1 MSGSEEE
8 NKELK
13 KVEELR
19 PGLRGIN
26 VKVRC
31 KSKNEEK
38 EVISKQ
44 TGETL
49 RVTEA
54 LIGDESGAILITLW
68 NDDIDKMQPDH
79 VYKVTNSYTTVFKTS
94 LRLNIGKYGAF
105 EEIEEDEPKTVNEEN
120 DLSKKEYQ
128 QRPRSGFGNRFEG
141 GGGRPRPRGDEGG
154 RSFRG
159 GREGGRQ
166 PFRGGS
172 GGGGSRDRDR
182 NFKRKF

>member
-1 MSGSEEE
+1 LNESG
-8 NKELK
+8 ELK

-31 KSKNEEK
+31 KTKNEEK

-54 LIGDESGAILITLW
+54 LIGDGTGSILLTLW
-68 NDDIDKMQPDH
+68 NDDIDKMQTDH
-79 VYKVTNSYTTVFKTS
+79 VYKVSNAYTTVFKTS

-105 EEIEEDEPKTVNEEN
+105 EEIQEDEPAEVNEEN
-120 DLSKKEYQ
+120 NLSKKEYQ

-141 GGGRPRPRGDEGG
+141 GGRPRPRGDEGG
-154 RSFRG
+154 RGFR
-159 GREGGRQ
+159 REGGRP
-166 PFRGGS
+166 PFR
-172 GGGGSRDRDR
+172 GGGSRDRER